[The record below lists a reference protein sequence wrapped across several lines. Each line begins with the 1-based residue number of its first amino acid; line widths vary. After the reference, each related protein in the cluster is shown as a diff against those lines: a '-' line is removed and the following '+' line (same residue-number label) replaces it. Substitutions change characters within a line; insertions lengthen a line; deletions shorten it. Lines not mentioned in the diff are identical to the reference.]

1 MGKKDKSQAQDTDY
15 DRDYVIQPEGKESKR
30 VDTTK
35 WPLLLKNYETLQ
47 VKSSHY
53 TPIPKGFSPLK
64 RPLPE
69 YLRYGMINLD
79 KPSNPSS
86 HEVVAWVKKIL
97 KVEKTGHSGTLDPQ
111 VTGCLIVCLE
121 RATRLAKAQQSAGKE
136 YIGIVRLH
144 GPIEGEGALNKALAE
159 MKGAVFQKPP
169 EKSGV
174 KRELRIRTIKDTK
187 LCDYDP
193 ASGLAIFWMA
203 CEAGTYVRT
212 LCIHLGYYLKVG
224 AHMEELRRNKSG
236 SLSENDHLVTMH
248 DVLDA
253 QYKYEHE
260 KDESY
265 LRRVVRPLELL
276 LVGLP
281 RIVIKD
287 SSVSAICFGAKLL
300 IPGVLRYAND
310 ISVGDEVVIIT
321 TKGEAV
327 AVAIAQMTSSEI
339 YSCDHGVVAKTK
351 RVIMDKELYPQRW
364 GIGPRATRKKY
375 LISVGMLDEKG
386 KPNPQTPRDWV
397 EYYVD
402 ESNNNIITDNKNTGA
417 GLEVKEKKS
426 KKDKV
431 QQPEEEEEQEEEEEV
446 PMKKKKDKKKPV
458 EEEEEEETEEEEEV
472 VSKPQKKK
480 KQFD

>member
-1 MGKKDKSQAQDTDY
+1 MGKKDKKDQDLDY
-15 DRDYVIQPEGKESKR
+15 ERDYIIDPEGKSTKR

-35 WPLLLKNYETLQ
+35 WPLLLKNYESLN
-47 VKSSHY
+47 VKTDHY
-53 TPIPKGFSPLK
+53 TPIPKGSSPLR
-64 RPLPE
+64 RPIKD
-69 YLRYGMINLD
+69 YLKYGMINLD

-121 RATRLAKAQQSAGKE
+121 RATRLAKSQQSAGKE
-136 YIGIVRLH
+136 YVAIVRFH
-144 GPIEGEGALNKALAE
+144 GPIEGEGILNKGLSE
-159 MKGAVFQKPP
+159 LKGAVFQRPP

-174 KRELRIRTIKDTK
+174 KRELRIRTIYETK
-187 LCDYDP
+187 LYDYDP
-193 ASGLAIFWMA
+193 KTGLAIVWLA

-224 AHMEELRRNKSG
+224 AHMEELRRNRSG
-236 SLSENDHLVTMH
+236 ILSEDDYLSTMH

-265 LRRVVRPLELL
+265 LRKVVRPLELL
-276 LVGLP
+276 LTTFP

-287 SSVSAICFGAKLL
+287 STVSAICFGAKLL
-300 IPGVLRYAND
+300 VPGVLRYSSN
-310 ISVGDEVVIIT
+310 IEVGQEVVIIT

-327 AVAIAQMTSSEI
+327 AVAIAQMTASEVF
-339 YSCDHGVVAKTK
+339 SCDHGVVAKTK

-375 LISVGMLDEKG
+375 LISVGMLDDKG
-386 KPNPQTPRDWV
+386 KPNPQTPKDWV

-402 ESNNNIITDNKNTGA
+402 EKNNNIVGDNGNTGA
-417 GLEVKEKKS
+417 GLDGKKVVKEEDESAAEEKPKK
-426 KKDKV
+426 KKKK
-431 QQPEEEEEQEEEEEV
+431 QPEPEPETEEEEANEEEEEEV
-446 PMKKKKDKKKPV
+446 LQ
-458 EEEEEEETEEEEEV
+458 
-472 VSKPQKKK
+472 KPQKKK
-480 KQFD
+480 RLE

>member
-1 MGKKDKSQAQDTDY
+1 
-15 DRDYVIQPEGKESKR
+15 
-30 VDTTK
+30 
-35 WPLLLKNYETLQ
+35 
-47 VKSSHY
+47 
-53 TPIPKGFSPLK
+53 
-64 RPLPE
+64 
-69 YLRYGMINLD
+69 
-79 KPSNPSS
+79 
-86 HEVVAWVKKIL
+86 
-97 KVEKTGHSGTLDPQ
+97 
-111 VTGCLIVCLE
+111 
-121 RATRLAKAQQSAGKE
+121 
-136 YIGIVRLH
+136 
-144 GPIEGEGALNKALAE
+144 
-159 MKGAVFQKPP
+159 
-169 EKSGV
+169 
-174 KRELRIRTIKDTK
+174 
-187 LCDYDP
+187 
-193 ASGLAIFWMA
+193 
-203 CEAGTYVRT
+203 
-212 LCIHLGYYLKVG
+212 
-224 AHMEELRRNKSG
+224 MEELRRNKSG
-236 SLSENDHLVTMH
+236 TLSENDHLMTMH

-276 LVGLP
+276 LTHYP

-300 IPGVLRYAND
+300 IPGVLRYSSD
-310 ISVGDEVVIIT
+310 INVGDEVVIIT

-375 LISVGMLDEKG
+375 LISVGMLDDKG

-402 ESNNNIITDNKNTGA
+402 ESNNNITKDNQNTGA
-417 GLEVKEKKS
+417 GIEAKEKKS

-431 QQPEEEEEQEEEEEV
+431 QPQEDEEEEQEA
-446 PMKKKKDKKKPV
+446 PQKKKDKKKVV

>member
-1 MGKKDKSQAQDTDY
+1 M
-15 DRDYVIQPEGKESKR
+15 
-30 VDTTK
+30 
-35 WPLLLKNYETLQ
+35 L
-47 VKSSHY
+47 SSRSHQSRL
-53 TPIPKGFSPLK
+53 TV
-64 RPLPE
+64 
-69 YLRYGMINLD
+69 YLR
-79 KPSNPSS
+79 
-86 HEVVAWVKKIL
+86 
-97 KVEKTGHSGTLDPQ
+97 
-111 VTGCLIVCLE
+111 
-121 RATRLAKAQQSAGKE
+121 
-136 YIGIVRLH
+136 
-144 GPIEGEGALNKALAE
+144 
-159 MKGAVFQKPP
+159 
-169 EKSGV
+169 KSGV

-193 ASGLAIFWMA
+193 ATGLAIFWMA

-276 LVGLP
+276 LVHMP

-287 SSVSAICFGAKLL
+287 TTVSAICFGAKLL
-300 IPGVLRYAND
+300 IPGVLRYSNN

-339 YSCDHGVVAKTK
+339 FSCEHGVVAKTK
-351 RVIMDKELYPQRW
+351 RVIMDKDLYPQRW
-364 GIGPRATRKKY
+364 GLGPRATRKKY

-397 EYYVD
+397 EYYID
-402 ESNNNIITDNKNTGA
+402 ESNNNILKDNHNTGA
-417 GLEVKEKKS
+417 GLDAKPQKPKKA
-426 KKDKV
+426 V
-431 QQPEEEEEQEEEEEV
+431 EAEEEEEEEEEV
-446 PMKKKKDKKKPV
+446 QPKKKDKKKKV
-458 EEEEEEETEEEEEV
+458 QESEEEEETEEEEEV
-472 VSKPQKKK
+472 IAKPQKKK
-480 KQFD
+480 KVQG